1 MKVFNLALATSIF
14 LFAACANA
22 AAPKFNHSGIQ
33 KGAYTESCYR
43 EPCSGAKV
51 MQFNVIKKTP
61 TSTLIKLKLVGAS
74 RHYNSKKIVWNDDF
88 HNVYINCSLIRP
100 TIQIE
105 GNDEITVLPLNAS
118 GVPGVLISDAS
129 LYLRACHNYIGPD
142 STAAEKFGYNV
153 QESW

>member
-43 EPCSGAKV
+43 GPCSGAKV

-74 RHYNSKKIVWNDDF
+74 RNYNSKKIVWNHDF
-88 HNVYINCSLIRP
+88 HNVYINCSLTKP

-118 GVPGVLISDAS
+118 GVPGVLESDVS
-129 LYLRACHNYIGPD
+129 LYLRACHNYIG
-142 STAAEKFGYNV
+142 AAGKGAQKFGYNV

>member
-61 TSTLIKLKLVGAS
+61 TSTFIKLKLVGAS
-74 RHYNSKKIVWNDDF
+74 RNYNSKKIVWNHDF
-88 HNVYINCSLIRP
+88 HNVYINCSLTRP
-100 TIQIE
+100 TTQIE
-105 GNDEITVLPLNAS
+105 GNDDITVLPINPT
-118 GVPGVLISDAS
+118 GVAGVYVSNTE
-129 LYLRACHNYIGPD
+129 LYLAACHNYNGAIDKG
-142 STAAEKFGYNV
+142 ARKFGYNV